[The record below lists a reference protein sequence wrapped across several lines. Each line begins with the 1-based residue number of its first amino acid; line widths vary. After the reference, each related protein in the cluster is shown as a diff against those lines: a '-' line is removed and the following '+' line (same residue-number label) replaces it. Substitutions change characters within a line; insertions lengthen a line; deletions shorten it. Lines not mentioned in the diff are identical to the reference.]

1 MTPHHTA
8 IDIEELRAT
17 IAETLELDP
26 EEVTDDAR
34 FVEDLGADSLL
45 ALEMQVVL
53 EEDYGV
59 HLTEDDLRRTT
70 TLRAAHALLVARTTQ
85 GGTVS

>member
-1 MTPHHTA
+1 MNPDSA
-8 IDIEELRAT
+8 IDLEKLRAT
-17 IAETLELDP
+17 VAETLELDV

-53 EEDYGV
+53 EEQYGV
-59 HLTEDDLRRTT
+59 HLTEDDLRAAT
-70 TLRAAHALLVARTTQ
+70 TLRAAHALLTARTAA
-85 GGTVS
+85 GPGE